1 MQFTSTRNSNL
12 KVSFS
17 QAVRDCIP
25 DDGGV
30 FVPSSIE
37 DMRRWIYY
45 IDETTSFASIA
56 GSLTSALMHEEFS
69 PIICETIA
77 TAAFP
82 VEPVVKQLGGSLF
95 MTEMYHGFTGCHRD
109 YGVSYLVSYLET
121 TLQLKGG
128 KAVFLD
134 FTHGGL
140 GALLSKILKGKK
152 NIKAVLVYQK
162 GTVRG
167 LDEESLVWNGGN
179 IYPVEMEESE
189 AEIKAAI
196 SEVFADREFVQTNG
210 LTVANTTNVCR
221 LLGQI
226 FFFPYSFAQVKKKF
240 NGEFYY
246 AMGAGNYGSLMAGLY
261 SWRFA
266 LPVNGFYVPSTTA
279 LARSANGSPV
289 VLDSLVDL
297 KVRGETNPAVPA
309 NLERLE
315 SFFGKNE
322 MMMRNFIYPCDVS
335 EEQRDA
341 AAKELYMKYG
351 IFADKET
358 ASAYAVVKDNCSEV
372 FDEDGAFIL
381 TAYNHPS
388 LSSDYCRHVIGEA
401 PEMPDEIKA
410 SFVPVQL
417 GRPVI
422 ASVEELKKIAGSLF
436 NAANP
441 S

>member
-82 VEPVVKQLGGSLF
+82 VEPVVKQLDGSLF

-121 TLQLKGG
+121 TLQFKGG

-167 LDEESLVWNGGN
+167 LDEESLAWNDGN
-179 IYPVEMEESE
+179 IYPVEMEGSE

-196 SEVFADREFVQTNG
+196 YEVFADREFVQTNG

-358 ASAYAVVKDNCSEV
+358 ASAYAVVKENCSEV

-417 GRPVI
+417 RRPVI

>member
-167 LDEESLVWNGGN
+167 LDEESLAWNGGN
-179 IYPVEMEESE
+179 IYPVEMEGSE

-297 KVRGETNPAVPA
+297 KVRGETNPAIPA

-358 ASAYAVVKDNCSEV
+358 ASAYAVVKENCSEV

-417 GRPVI
+417 RRPVI
-422 ASVEELKKIAGSLF
+422 ASVEELKKIAGRLF

>member
-1 MQFTSTRNSNL
+1 MLFTSTRNSNL
-12 KVSFS
+12 TVSFS

-45 IDETTSFASIA
+45 IDETTPFASIA

-82 VEPVVKQLGGSLF
+82 TEPVVRQLDGSLF
-95 MTEMYHGFTGCHRD
+95 MMEMYHGFTGCHRD

-128 KAVFLD
+128 KAVFVD

-140 GALLSKILKGKK
+140 GALMSKILKGKK
-152 NIKAVLVYQK
+152 NIKAVLVYKK

-167 LDEESLVWNGGN
+167 LDEDSLAWNGGN
-179 IYPVEMEESE
+179 IYPVEMEGTE

-196 SEVFADREFVQTNG
+196 SEVFTDREYVQDHG

-226 FFFPYSFAQVKKKF
+226 FFFPYSFAQVKNKF

-266 LPVNGFYVPSTTA
+266 LPVNGFYVPSTA
-279 LARSANGSPV
+279 SLARSASGAPV
-289 VLDSLVDL
+289 VVDSIVDL
-297 KVRGETNPAVPA
+297 KARGEANPTVPA

-322 MMMRNFIYPCDVS
+322 MMMRNFIYPVDIS
-335 EEQRDA
+335 DEQRDA
-341 AAKELYMKYG
+341 AAKELYMKFG
-351 IFADKET
+351 VFADKDT
-358 ASAYAVVKDNCSEV
+358 ASAYAAAKENSREV
-372 FDEDGAFIL
+372 YDEDGAFIL
-381 TAYNHPS
+381 AAYNHPS

-401 PEMPDEIKA
+401 PEMPENIKEA
-410 SFVPVQL
+410 QKPVEL

-422 ASVEELKKIAGSLF
+422 TSAADLRKIVESL
-436 NAANP
+436 
-441 S
+441 

>member
-82 VEPVVKQLGGSLF
+82 VEPVVKQLDGSLF

-179 IYPVEMEESE
+179 IYPVEMEGSE

-210 LTVANTTNVCR
+210 LTVANTTNVRR

-297 KVRGETNPAVPA
+297 KVRSETNPAIPA

-358 ASAYAVVKDNCSEV
+358 ASAYAVVKENCSEV

-417 GRPVI
+417 RRPVI

>member
-82 VEPVVKQLGGSLF
+82 VEPVVKQLDGSLF

-167 LDEESLVWNGGN
+167 LDEESLIWNGGN
-179 IYPVEMEESE
+179 IYPVEMEGSE

-358 ASAYAVVKDNCSEV
+358 ASAYAVVKENCSEV

-417 GRPVI
+417 RRPVI

>member
-45 IDETTSFASIA
+45 IDETTSFSSIA

-82 VEPVVKQLGGSLF
+82 VEPVVKQLDGSLF

-179 IYPVEMEESE
+179 IYPVEMEGSE

-358 ASAYAVVKDNCSEV
+358 ASAYAVVKENCSEV

-417 GRPVI
+417 RRPVI

>member
-82 VEPVVKQLGGSLF
+82 VEPVVKQLDGSLF
-95 MTEMYHGFTGCHRD
+95 MMEMYHGFTGCHRD

-179 IYPVEMEESE
+179 IYPVEMEGSE

-358 ASAYAVVKDNCSEV
+358 ASAYAVVKENCSEV

-410 SFVPVQL
+410 SFVPVEL
-417 GRPVI
+417 KRPVVSN
-422 ASVEELKKIAGSLF
+422 ASEIRKIIEGLWK
-436 NAANP
+436 
-441 S
+441 

>member
-45 IDETTSFASIA
+45 IDETTSFSSIA

-82 VEPVVKQLGGSLF
+82 VEPVVKQLDGSLF

-179 IYPVEMEESE
+179 IYPVEMEGSE

-358 ASAYAVVKDNCSEV
+358 ASAYAVVKENCSEV

-410 SFVPVQL
+410 SFVPVEL
-417 GRPVI
+417 KRPVVSN
-422 ASVEELKKIAGSLF
+422 ASEIRKIIEGLWK
-436 NAANP
+436 
-441 S
+441 

>member
-1 MQFTSTRNSNL
+1 MKFTSTRNSNL

-82 VEPVVKQLGGSLF
+82 VEPVVKQLDGSLF

-121 TLQLKGG
+121 TLQFKGG

-167 LDEESLVWNGGN
+167 LDEESLAWNDGN
-179 IYPVEMEESE
+179 IYPVEMEGSE

-196 SEVFADREFVQTNG
+196 SEVFADREFVQANG

-358 ASAYAVVKDNCSEV
+358 ASAYAVVKENCSDV

-417 GRPVI
+417 RRPVI

>member
-45 IDETTSFASIA
+45 INETTSFASIA

-82 VEPVVKQLGGSLF
+82 VEPVVKQLDGSLF

-121 TLQLKGG
+121 TLQFKGE

-167 LDEESLVWNGGN
+167 LDEESLAWNDGN
-179 IYPVEMEESE
+179 IYPVEMEGSE

-196 SEVFADREFVQTNG
+196 SEVFADREFVQANG

-358 ASAYAVVKDNCSEV
+358 ASAYAVVKENCSEV

-410 SFVPVQL
+410 SFVPVEL
-417 GRPVI
+417 KRPVVSN
-422 ASVEELKKIAGSLF
+422 ASEIRKIIEGLWK
-436 NAANP
+436 
-441 S
+441 

>member
-82 VEPVVKQLGGSLF
+82 VEPVVKQLDGSLF

-121 TLQLKGG
+121 TLQFKGG

-179 IYPVEMEESE
+179 IYPVEMEGSE

-358 ASAYAVVKDNCSEV
+358 ASAYAVVKENCSEV

>member
-140 GALLSKILKGKK
+140 GALLSKILNGKK

-179 IYPVEMEESE
+179 IYPVEMEGSE

-297 KVRGETNPAVPA
+297 KVRGETNPAIPA

-358 ASAYAVVKDNCSEV
+358 ASAYAVVKENCSDV

-417 GRPVI
+417 RRPVI

-436 NAANP
+436 NTANP

>member
-1 MQFTSTRNSNL
+1 MQFTSTRNNNL
-12 KVSFS
+12 TVSFS

-30 FVPSSIE
+30 FVPSTIE

-45 IDETTSFASIA
+45 IDETTPFASIA

-82 VEPVVKQLGGSLF
+82 VEPVVKQLDGSLF

-128 KAVFLD
+128 KAVFVD

-152 NIKAVLVYQK
+152 NIKAVLVYKK

-167 LDEESLVWNGGN
+167 LDEDSLAWNGGN
-179 IYPVEMEESE
+179 IYPVEMEGSE
-189 AEIKAAI
+189 AEIKTAI

-226 FFFPYSFAQVKKKF
+226 FFFPYSFAQVKNKF
-240 NGEFYY
+240 NGELYY
-246 AMGAGNYGSLMAGLY
+246 AMGAGNYGSLIAGLY

-266 LPVNGFYVPSTTA
+266 LPVNGFYVPSTAA
-279 LARSANGSPV
+279 LARSANGAPV
-289 VLDSLVDL
+289 VLDSIVELE
-297 KVRGETNPAVPA
+297 KRGETNPAIPA

-335 EEQRDA
+335 EAQRDA

-351 IFADKET
+351 IFADKDT
-358 ASAYAVVKDNCSEV
+358 ASAYAVVKENCSEV
-372 FDEDGAFIL
+372 YDEDGAFIL

-401 PEMPDEIKA
+401 PEMPENIKEA
-410 SFVPVQL
+410 QQPVQL

-422 ASVEELKKIAGSLF
+422 ASVEELKRIAGSLF

>member
-179 IYPVEMEESE
+179 IYPVEMEGSE

-196 SEVFADREFVQTNG
+196 YEVFADREFVQTNG

-358 ASAYAVVKDNCSEV
+358 ASAYAVVKENCSEV

-417 GRPVI
+417 RRPVI
-422 ASVEELKKIAGSLF
+422 ASVEELKKIAGRLF

>member
-1 MQFTSTRNSNL
+1 MHFTSTRNNDLS
-12 KVSFS
+12 VTFS

-45 IDETTSFASIA
+45 IDETTSFSSIA

-82 VEPVVKQLGGSLF
+82 TEPVVRQLDGSLF
-95 MTEMYHGFTGCHRD
+95 LTEMYHGFKGCHRD

-128 KAVFLD
+128 KAVFVD

-140 GALLSKILKGKK
+140 GALMSQILKGKK
-152 NIKAVLVYQK
+152 NIKAVLVYKK

-167 LDEESLVWNGGN
+167 LDEDSLVWNGGN
-179 IYPVEMEESE
+179 IYPVEMEGTE

-196 SEVFADREFVQTNG
+196 SEVFADRSFVEANG

-226 FFFPYSFAQVKKKF
+226 FFYPYSFAQVKNKF
-240 NGEFYY
+240 NGELYY
-246 AMGAGNYGSLMAGLY
+246 AMGAGNYGSLIAGLY

-266 LPVNGFYVPSTTA
+266 LPVNGFYVPSTPS
-279 LARSANGSPV
+279 LARSADGSPV

-297 KVRGETNPAVPA
+297 KARGESNPAIPA

-322 MMMRNFIYPCDVS
+322 MMMRHFIFPCDVS
-335 EEQRDA
+335 EGQRDA
-341 AAKELYMKYG
+341 AAKELYIKYG
-351 IFADKET
+351 VFADKET
-358 ASAYAVVKDNCSEV
+358 ASAYAVVKENSSEV
-372 FDEDGAFIL
+372 YDEDGAFIL
-381 TAYNHPS
+381 CAYNHPS

-401 PEMPDEIKA
+401 PEMPENIKDA
-410 SFVPVQL
+410 QKPVQL

-422 ASVEELKKIAGSLF
+422 TSADELKKIVGNL
-436 NAANP
+436 
-441 S
+441 

>member
-82 VEPVVKQLGGSLF
+82 VEPVVKQLDGSLF

-179 IYPVEMEESE
+179 IYPVEMEGSE

-196 SEVFADREFVQTNG
+196 SEVFADREFVQANG

-358 ASAYAVVKDNCSEV
+358 ASAYAVVKENCSEV

-410 SFVPVQL
+410 SFVPVEL
-417 GRPVI
+417 KRPVVSN
-422 ASVEELKKIAGSLF
+422 ASEIRKIIEGLWK
-436 NAANP
+436 
-441 S
+441 

>member
-69 PIICETIA
+69 PIICETIT

-82 VEPVVKQLGGSLF
+82 VEPVVKQLDGSLF

-140 GALLSKILKGKK
+140 GALLSKILTGKK

-179 IYPVEMEESE
+179 IYPVEMEGSE

-196 SEVFADREFVQTNG
+196 SEVFADREFVQANG

>member
-45 IDETTSFASIA
+45 IDETTSFSSIA

-82 VEPVVKQLGGSLF
+82 VEPVVKQLDGSLF

-121 TLQLKGG
+121 TLQFKGG

-167 LDEESLVWNGGN
+167 LDEESLAWNDGN
-179 IYPVEMEESE
+179 IYPVEMEGSE

-196 SEVFADREFVQTNG
+196 SEVFADREFVQANG

-358 ASAYAVVKDNCSEV
+358 ASAYAVVKENCSEV

-422 ASVEELKKIAGSLF
+422 ASVEELKKIAGRLF

>member
-82 VEPVVKQLGGSLF
+82 VEPVVKQLDGSLF

-179 IYPVEMEESE
+179 IYPVEMEGSE

-196 SEVFADREFVQTNG
+196 SEVFADREFVQTNV

-297 KVRGETNPAVPA
+297 KVRSETNPAIPA

-358 ASAYAVVKDNCSEV
+358 ASAYAVVKENCSEV

-417 GRPVI
+417 RRPVI

>member
-25 DDGGV
+25 NDGGV

-179 IYPVEMEESE
+179 IYPVEMEGSE

-358 ASAYAVVKDNCSEV
+358 ASAYAVVKENCSDV

-417 GRPVI
+417 RRPVI

>member
-1 MQFTSTRNSNL
+1 MQFTSTRNNNL

-45 IDETTSFASIA
+45 IDETTPFASIA

-82 VEPVVKQLGGSLF
+82 VSPLVRQLDGSLF
-95 MTEMYHGFTGCHRD
+95 MMEMHHGFTGCHRD

-128 KAVFLD
+128 KAVFVD

-152 NIKAVLVYQK
+152 NIKAVLVYKK

-179 IYPVEMEESE
+179 IYPVEMEGSE
-189 AEIKAAI
+189 ADIKAAI
-196 SEVFADREFVQTNG
+196 SKVFADREFVQTNG

-226 FFFPYSFAQVKKKF
+226 FFFPYSFAQVKNKF
-240 NGEFYY
+240 NGEIYY

-266 LPVNGFYVPSTTA
+266 LPVNGFYVPSTSA
-279 LARSANGSPV
+279 LARSANGAPV

-297 KVRGETNPAVPA
+297 KARGEANPAIPA

-322 MMMRNFIYPCDVS
+322 LMMRNFIFPCDVS
-335 EEQRDA
+335 DAQRDA

-358 ASAYAVVKDNCSEV
+358 ASAYAVVKENCSELY
-372 FDEDGAFIL
+372 DEDGAFIL
-381 TAYNHPS
+381 CAYNHPS

-401 PEMPDEIKA
+401 PQMPDEIRA
-410 SFVPVQL
+410 SFVPV
-417 GRPVI
+417 
-422 ASVEELKKIAGSLF
+422 ELKRPSVSGASELRKIVEGLWK
-436 NAANP
+436 
-441 S
+441 

>member
-1 MQFTSTRNSNL
+1 MQFTSTRNNNL
-12 KVSFS
+12 TVSFS

-45 IDETTSFASIA
+45 IDETTPFASIA

-82 VEPVVKQLGGSLF
+82 VEPVVRQLDGSLF

-128 KAVFLD
+128 KAVFVD

-140 GALLSKILKGKK
+140 GALMSRILKGKK
-152 NIKAVLVYQK
+152 NIKAVLVYKK

-167 LDEESLVWNGGN
+167 LDEESLAWNGGN
-179 IYPVEMEESE
+179 IYPVEMEGSE
-189 AEIKAAI
+189 TEIKAAI
-196 SEVFADREFVQTNG
+196 SEVFADREFVQANG

-226 FFFPYSFAQVKKKF
+226 FFYPYSFAQVKNKF
-240 NGEFYY
+240 NGELYY
-246 AMGAGNYGSLMAGLY
+246 AMGAGNYGSLIAGLY

-266 LPVNGFYVPSTTA
+266 LPVNGFYVPSTPA
-279 LARSANGSPV
+279 LARSANGAPV
-289 VLDSLVDL
+289 VLDSLVDM
-297 KVRGETNPAVPA
+297 KARGEANPAIPA

-315 SFFGKNE
+315 SFFGKNA

-335 EEQRDA
+335 EAQRDA

-351 IFADKET
+351 IFADKDT
-358 ASAYAVVKDNCSEV
+358 ASAYAVVKENCSEV

-401 PEMPDEIKA
+401 PEMPEEIKETFVPVELKRPVIKA
-410 SFVPVQL
+410 SADI
-417 GRPVI
+417 RKI
-422 ASVEELKKIAGSLF
+422 VEGLWK
-436 NAANP
+436 
-441 S
+441 

>member
-45 IDETTSFASIA
+45 IDETTSFSSIA

-167 LDEESLVWNGGN
+167 LDEESLAWNDGN
-179 IYPVEMEESE
+179 IYPVEMEGSE

-196 SEVFADREFVQTNG
+196 SEVFADREFVQANG

>member
-82 VEPVVKQLGGSLF
+82 VEPVVKQLDGSLF

-179 IYPVEMEESE
+179 IYPVEMEGSE

-297 KVRGETNPAVPA
+297 KVRGETNPAIPA

-358 ASAYAVVKDNCSEV
+358 ASAYAVVKENCSEV

-410 SFVPVQL
+410 SFVPVEL
-417 GRPVI
+417 KRPVVSN
-422 ASVEELKKIAGSLF
+422 ASEIRKIIESLW
-436 NAANP
+436 N
-441 S
+441 

>member
-109 YGVSYLVSYLET
+109 YGVSYLLSYLET

-167 LDEESLVWNGGN
+167 LDEESLAWNGGN
-179 IYPVEMEESE
+179 IYPVEMEGSE

>member
-82 VEPVVKQLGGSLF
+82 VEPVVKQLDGSLF

-140 GALLSKILKGKK
+140 GALLSKILNGKK
-152 NIKAVLVYQK
+152 NIKAVLVYQE

-179 IYPVEMEESE
+179 IYPVEMEGSE

-358 ASAYAVVKDNCSEV
+358 ASAYAVVKENCSEV

>member
-1 MQFTSTRNSNL
+1 MKFTSTRNSNL

-82 VEPVVKQLGGSLF
+82 VEPVVKQLDGSLF

-179 IYPVEMEESE
+179 IYPVEMEGSE

-196 SEVFADREFVQTNG
+196 SEVFADREFVQANG

-358 ASAYAVVKDNCSEV
+358 ASAYAVVKENCSEV

-410 SFVPVQL
+410 SFVPVEL
-417 GRPVI
+417 KRPVVSN
-422 ASVEELKKIAGSLF
+422 ASEIRKIIEGLWK
-436 NAANP
+436 
-441 S
+441 

>member
-82 VEPVVKQLGGSLF
+82 VEPVVKQLDGSLF

-179 IYPVEMEESE
+179 IYPVEMEGSE

-297 KVRGETNPAVPA
+297 KVRGETKPAIPA

-358 ASAYAVVKDNCSEV
+358 ASAYAVVKENCSEV

-417 GRPVI
+417 RRPVI

>member
-82 VEPVVKQLGGSLF
+82 VEPVVKQLDGSLF

-179 IYPVEMEESE
+179 IYPVEMEGSE

-196 SEVFADREFVQTNG
+196 YEVFADREFVQTNG

-358 ASAYAVVKDNCSEV
+358 ASAYAVVKENCSEV

-417 GRPVI
+417 RRPVI

>member
-140 GALLSKILKGKK
+140 GALLSKILKDKK

-179 IYPVEMEESE
+179 IYPVEMEGSE

-196 SEVFADREFVQTNG
+196 YEVFADREFVQTNG

-358 ASAYAVVKDNCSEV
+358 ASAYAVVKENCSEV

-417 GRPVI
+417 RRPVI

>member
-45 IDETTSFASIA
+45 IDETTSFSSIA

-179 IYPVEMEESE
+179 IYPVEMEGSE

-358 ASAYAVVKDNCSEV
+358 ASAYAVVKENCSEV

-410 SFVPVQL
+410 SFVPVEL
-417 GRPVI
+417 KRPVVSN
-422 ASVEELKKIAGSLF
+422 ASEIRKIIESLWK
-436 NAANP
+436 
-441 S
+441 

>member
-82 VEPVVKQLGGSLF
+82 VEPVVKQLDGSLF

-179 IYPVEMEESE
+179 IYPVEMEGSE

-358 ASAYAVVKDNCSEV
+358 ASAYAVVKENCSEV

-417 GRPVI
+417 RRPVI
-422 ASVEELKKIAGSLF
+422 ASVEELKKIAGRLF

>member
-45 IDETTSFASIA
+45 IDETTSFSSIA

-179 IYPVEMEESE
+179 IYPVEMEGSE

-358 ASAYAVVKDNCSEV
+358 ASAYAVVKENCSEV

-417 GRPVI
+417 RRPVI
-422 ASVEELKKIAGSLF
+422 ASVEELKKIAGRLF

>member
-45 IDETTSFASIA
+45 IDETTSFASIV

-82 VEPVVKQLGGSLF
+82 VEPVVKQLDGSLF

-179 IYPVEMEESE
+179 IYPVEMEGSE

-297 KVRGETNPAVPA
+297 KVRGETNPAIPA

-358 ASAYAVVKDNCSEV
+358 ASAYAVVKENCSEV

-417 GRPVI
+417 RRPVI